1 MVSSARRCQLAGP
14 AVVAELVG
22 AAPVV
27 AGNAPAVV
35 VAVEAGVQAAASKAN
50 PAAHPAGRILK
61 LDPRSSR
68 LPGPWQLTLRPEKG
82 RDDKMTDPGSPGGTP
97 PPPPPP
103 EGAASP
109 GSQAMAD
116 AKASIDKVTAGMSA
130 GARLMGLGALIILG
144 GYVVFELIMREYST
158 GPTCVLL
165 SVWILIVAMARQRG
179 SAGADTGLASNT
191 WLRVI
196 GYSLAIVGVY
206 FLLSELRAGSLD
218 EFADV
223 IGAIVLYGGIVVVFL
238 GTRALPKTA

>member
-1 MVSSARRCQLAGP
+1 MVRSARRCQLAGP
-14 AVVAELVG
+14 AVVVELVD

-27 AGNAPAVV
+27 DGTAPAVV
-35 VAVEAGVQAAASKAN
+35 VVVEAGVQAAASKAN

-97 PPPPPP
+97 PPPP
-103 EGAASP
+103 ESAASP

-158 GPTCVLL
+158 GSICVLF